1 MVKDVLYNDEDVQ
14 SDTLL
19 CQSEQFF
26 YIDFIFLLHWTILG
40 YFVKKEIAPLVEPS
54 IESWEAT
61 HLGAPLEHLHQ
72 IENKWPPFPITR
84 DKGDWM
90 QKKKKKKKSLD
101 SLSNPLS
108 LNFLLNWENQPLN
121 PSKIGEQPTIFLNSL
136 SSFPSLTYWAP
147 RACRCRAM
155 PIGRASYHAMPC
167 PALDRQLMPQ
177 VHACRWATTTLCRRE
192 MGERK
197 ERRKK
202 RNCFASDMWVPH
214 I

>member
-72 IENKWPPFPITR
+72 IENKWPPFPITK

-90 QKKKKKKKSLD
+90 QKKISRF
-101 SLSNPLS
+101 P
-108 LNFLLNWENQPLN
+108 FQ
-121 PSKIGEQPTIFLNSL
+121 
-136 SSFPSLTYWAP
+136 SSFPKFYL
-147 RACRCRAM
+147 
-155 PIGRASYHAMPC
+155 IGKINPSILQR
-167 PALDRQLMPQ
+167 
-177 VHACRWATTTLCRRE
+177 
-192 MGERK
+192 
-197 ERRKK
+197 
-202 RNCFASDMWVPH
+202 
-214 I
+214 